1 MASNYKHKET
11 YSVTTQYCTTIS
23 CHVTVIIILKIA
35 YFVYK
40 ITENEFE
47 NKEKFADTQMGLLSS
62 KLTSL
67 WESISNLGGT
77 QARIL
82 MLGLDA
88 AGKTSILYKFKLN
101 EQVTTI
107 PTIGFNVETVTPL
120 RNVSFTV
127 WDIGGQAT
135 IRQLWRYYYQ
145 GTDGLIFIVDS
156 TDRDRFVTA
165 REELHAILDDA
176 DMAGVPVIVFA
187 NKQDLPRAVE
197 PSKLVQELGL
207 NTLRGHDWYIQA
219 TSACSGL
226 GLYEGMEQLVKLIKD
241 NRKRN

>member
-1 MASNYKHKET
+1 
-11 YSVTTQYCTTIS
+11 
-23 CHVTVIIILKIA
+23 
-35 YFVYK
+35 
-40 ITENEFE
+40 
-47 NKEKFADTQMGLLSS
+47 MGLLNS

-67 WESISNLGGT
+67 WESISSLGGT

-101 EQVTTI
+101 EQVSTV
-107 PTIGFNVETVTPL
+107 PTIGFNVETVTPMK
-120 RNVSFTV
+120 NVSFTV

-156 TDRDRFVTA
+156 TDRDRFNTA

-176 DMAGVPVIVFA
+176 DMYGVPVIVFA
-187 NKQDLPRAVE
+187 NKQDLPRAAE
-197 PSKLVQELGL
+197 PSSLVKELDL
-207 NTLRGHDWYIQA
+207 NSLKGHDWYIQA
-219 TSACSGL
+219 TSATNGL